1 MLEKEDLKQIEN
13 IVSNAL
19 GLNNNRLETIFDS
32 KLSEALQPIK
42 QELADIRVELKEIN
56 KRLDR
61 LEKAESED
69 ISAAYRDI
77 EVMKQQ
83 LADLEIKVRKLQEA

>member
-1 MLEKEDLKQIEN
+1 MLEKEDLKQIEIIIN
-13 IVSNAL
+13 SAL
-19 GLNNNRLETIFDS
+19 DA
-32 KLSEALQPIK
+32 KLDEKLAPIR